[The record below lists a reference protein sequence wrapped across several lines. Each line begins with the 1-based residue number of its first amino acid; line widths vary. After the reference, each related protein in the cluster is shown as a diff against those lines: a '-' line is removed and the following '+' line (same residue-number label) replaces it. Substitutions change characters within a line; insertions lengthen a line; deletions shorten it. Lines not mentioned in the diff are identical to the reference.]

1 MDQVQ
6 FELTIEESAFNVW
19 HYIINPVVNQS
30 RSCAAH
36 VELVFHKVGQ
46 SLFQTGELQS
56 VVILLQRGASIHTK

>member
-6 FELTIEESAFNVW
+6 FELSIQESAFNVW
-19 HYIINPVVNQS
+19 HYIKNLVVKQS
-30 RSCAAH
+30 RSCAEH
-36 VELVFHKVGQ
+36 VELVFYKAGQ